1 MLLSFKVYTKLMISA
16 ASKKHSTDL
25 FDAPIIQK
33 QGQSNSRSLLH
44 NKQPISTLPK
54 YDKSMAATA
63 IRKVDWICGDEE
75 PMTSNPNRP
84 FIVFVHIYKTAG
96 STLREFFA
104 NYANLCSKALM
115 LLVGCTGVK
124 SHILKS
130 TNNWDS
136 CRLKYTI
143 DGREYIQE
151 HDEMG
156 NDEVRVY
163 PTVNTT
169 IIQSNFDIL
178 TGHYRIGLLDSTP
191 LNTKHVVFFRQPL
204 ERYVSSILYRA
215 KEQSLH
221 KKETIED
228 TAQFIKDR
236 VYDSRKRGDY
246 QESVFKYI
254 LTPTQAEETRK
265 KKSST
270 AEKAT
275 IALDNLIHYNPIVGF
290 TAETF
295 QDSMLILEQALLPN
309 EFSSDKREELV
320 EEMFDT
326 YVGDVS
332 DATNTTASDNE
343 EEGDDMSNYI
353 VTRKNVSQMGSISTS
368 SVVAELKRDDE
379 FMPVITEFL
388 KYEQMVADFA
398 LKMHR
403 LQYDMVIQSN
413 EEEDR

>member
-1 MLLSFKVYTKLMISA
+1 MISA
-16 ASKKHSTDL
+16 TPMQHSNDY
-25 FDAPIIQK
+25 DAPISIDKLIQK
-33 QGQSNSRSLLH
+33 KKQPNSRSLLH
-44 NKQPISTLPK
+44 NKQSSSSLPK
-54 YDKSMAATA
+54 YDKSMAAHA

-104 NYANLCSKALM
+104 NYASLCSKALM

-124 SHILKS
+124 SHVLKS
-130 TNNWDS
+130 ANNWDS

-156 NDEVRVY
+156 KDEVRVY

-191 LNTKHVVFFRQPL
+191 LNTRHVVFFRQPV

-228 TAQFIKDR
+228 TAQYIKDR

-270 AEKAT
+270 AKKAT
-275 IALDNLIHYNPIVGF
+275 IAIENLLYYNPIVGF
-290 TAETF
+290 TETF
-295 QDSMLILEQALLPN
+295 QQSMLVLEHALLPD
-309 EFSSDKREELV
+309 EFSSDEREELV

-332 DATNTTASDNE
+332 DNTANTTASENE
-343 EEGDDMSNYI
+343 KQDESMFKHID
-353 VTRKNVSQMGSISTS
+353 TRKNLSQMGSISTS
-368 SVVAELKRDDE
+368 SVVAELKRDDK
-379 FMPVITEFL
+379 FMSVITEFL
-388 KYEQMVADFA
+388 KYEQVVADFA

-413 EEEDR
+413 EEHR

>member
-1 MLLSFKVYTKLMISA
+1 MISA
-16 ASKKHSTDL
+16 TPMQQLND
-25 FDAPIIQK
+25 DTPIIQSIDKLIQKKK
-33 QGQSNSRSLLH
+33 QPNSRSLIH
-44 NKQPISTLPK
+44 NKQPISSLPK

-124 SHILKS
+124 SHVLKS

-143 DGREYIQE
+143 DGREHIQE

-156 NDEVRVY
+156 KDEDRVY
-163 PTVNTT
+163 PTVNST

-290 TAETF
+290 TETF

-309 EFSSDKREELV
+309 EFSSDEREELV

-332 DATNTTASDNE
+332 DNTANTTASVNE
-343 EEGDDMSNYI
+343 EEGEGMFKHID
-353 VTRKNVSQMGSISTS
+353 TFKNLSQMGSISTS
-368 SVVAELKRDDE
+368 SIVAELKKDDK
-379 FMPVITEFL
+379 FMSVITEFL

-403 LQYDMVIQSN
+403 LQYDMLMMQSN
-413 EEEDR
+413 EEDR

>member
-1 MLLSFKVYTKLMISA
+1 
-16 ASKKHSTDL
+16 
-25 FDAPIIQK
+25 
-33 QGQSNSRSLLH
+33 
-44 NKQPISTLPK
+44 
-54 YDKSMAATA
+54 MAATA

-104 NYANLCSKALM
+104 SYAYICNKALM

-124 SHILKS
+124 SRVLKS

-136 CRLKYTI
+136 CRLKYTQYSN
-143 DGREYIQE
+143 GNEYIQE
-151 HDEMG
+151 SDEM
-156 NDEVRVY
+156 NDDEVRIY

-191 LNTKHVVFFRQPL
+191 LNTRHVVFFRQPL

-228 TAQFIKDR
+228 TAQYIKDR
-236 VYDSRKRGDY
+236 VFDSRKRGDY
-246 QESVFKYI
+246 LESVFKYI
-254 LTPTQAEETRK
+254 LTPIQVEETRK
-265 KKSST
+265 KKSTT
-270 AEKAT
+270 AEKT
-275 IALDNLIHYNPIVGF
+275 NIAINNLVNYNPIVGF
-290 TAETF
+290 TETF
-295 QDSMLILEQALLPN
+295 QDSMLILEHALLPN
-309 EFSSDKREELV
+309 EFSSEGREERLEEIFDAYV
-320 EEMFDT
+320 EEDMSDT
-326 YVGDVS
+326 
-332 DATNTTASDNE
+332 TNTTASDNE

-353 VTRKNVSQMGSISTS
+353 DTRKNLSIMGSISTS
-368 SVVAELKRDDE
+368 SVVAELKKDDR
-379 FMPVITEFL
+379 FMPIITEFL
-388 KYEQMVADFA
+388 KYEQMVVDFA

-403 LQYDMVIQSN
+403 LQYDMVMQSN
-413 EEEDR
+413 DEEDR

>member
-1 MLLSFKVYTKLMISA
+1 MTSATPMQHSNDYDAPISI
-16 ASKKHSTDL
+16 
-25 FDAPIIQK
+25 DAPIIQK
-33 QGQSNSRSLLH
+33 EQSNSRSLIH
-44 NKQPISTLPK
+44 NKQSISSLPK
-54 YDKSMAATA
+54 YDKTMAATA

-75 PMTSNPNRP
+75 LTSNPNRP

-124 SHILKS
+124 SHVLKS

-156 NDEVRVY
+156 KDEVRVY

-191 LNTKHVVFFRQPL
+191 LNTRHVVFFRQPL

-228 TAQFIKDR
+228 TAQYIKDR
-236 VYDSRKRGDY
+236 VYDSRKRNDY

-275 IALDNLIHYNPIVGF
+275 IAIQNLVDYNCIVGF
-290 TAETF
+290 TETF
-295 QDSMLILEQALLPN
+295 QQSMLILEHALLPD
-309 EFSSDKREELV
+309 EISGDEREERL
-320 EEMFDT
+320 EEMFDA
-326 YVGDVS
+326 YVEDVS
-332 DATNTTASDNE
+332 DNTANTTASENE
-343 EEGDDMSNYI
+343 KQDESMFKHI
-353 VTRKNVSQMGSISTS
+353 HTRKNLSQMGSISTS
-368 SVVAELKRDDE
+368 SVVAELKKDDK
-379 FMPVITEFL
+379 FMSVITEFL

-403 LQYDMVIQSN
+403 LQYDTVMLSN
-413 EEEDR
+413 DEEDR